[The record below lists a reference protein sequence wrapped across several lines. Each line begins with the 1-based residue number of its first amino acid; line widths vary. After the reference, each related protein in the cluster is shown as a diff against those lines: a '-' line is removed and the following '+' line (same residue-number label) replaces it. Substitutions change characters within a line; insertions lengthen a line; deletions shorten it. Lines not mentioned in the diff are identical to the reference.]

1 MEKNKGRKKM
11 QLKRSKGQLIVGSII
26 LTFGVILFEVFDLAF
41 LGMGIVL
48 SGLMLIFIGIHWA
61 RKPKTEI
68 PSDERYMRINEK
80 AGSNAFWTTI
90 GISAVLVYVD
100 AYFPLG
106 LKFRESVT
114 LVWFVGMF
122 SLIIYRFYYNR
133 KGFK

>member
-1 MEKNKGRKKM
+1 ME
-11 QLKRSKGQLIVGSII
+11 LKRSKDHFVVGSGII
-26 LTFGVILFEVFDLAF
+26 LLGIVLLEVFDLAF
-41 LGMGIVL
+41 LGMGIIF

-61 RKPKTEI
+61 RKPKIEI
-68 PSDERYMRINEK
+68 PSDERYIRINEK

-114 LVWFVGMF
+114 LVWFVGMVSF
-122 SLIIYRFYYNR
+122 IIYRFYYDK

>member
-1 MEKNKGRKKM
+1 ME
-11 QLKRSKGQLIVGSII
+11 LKRFNDYFVVGSGII
-26 LTFGVILFEVFDLAF
+26 LLGLVLLAVFDLSF

-68 PSDERYMRINEK
+68 PSDERYIRINEK

-90 GISAVLVYVD
+90 GILAVLTYVD
-100 AYFPLG
+100 FYYPLG
-106 LKFRESVT
+106 LNFREFFMIV
-114 LVWFVGMF
+114 VGVGMF
-122 SLIIYRFYYNR
+122 SFHVHRFYYDK

>member
-1 MEKNKGRKKM
+1 MKNKGRKKM
-11 QLKRSKGQLIVGSII
+11 ELKRSKWQLIVGSII
-26 LTFGVILFEVFDLAF
+26 LIFGLVLLVVFDLAF

-48 SGLMLIFIGIHWA
+48 SGLMLIFIGIYWA

-68 PSDERYMRINEK
+68 PGDERYMRINEK
-80 AGSNAFWTTI
+80 AGFNAFWTTI

-106 LKFRESVT
+106 LNFRESVT
-114 LVWFVGMF
+114 LVWFVGTISF
-122 SLIIYRFYYNR
+122 IVHRFYYDK

>member
-1 MEKNKGRKKM
+1 MD
-11 QLKRSKGQLIVGSII
+11 LKRFKEYFVVGSGIII
-26 LTFGVILFEVFDLAF
+26 LGLVLLVVFDLAF

-80 AGSNAFWTTI
+80 AGSNAFWTTM

-122 SLIIYRFYYNR
+122 SFIIYRFYYDKR
-133 KGFK
+133 GIK

>member
-1 MEKNKGRKKM
+1 MKNKGRKKM
-11 QLKRSKGQLIVGSII
+11 ELKRSKWQLIVGSII
-26 LTFGVILFEVFDLAF
+26 LIFGLVLLVVFDLAF

-68 PSDERYMRINEK
+68 PSDERYIRINEK

-90 GISAVLVYVD
+90 GILAVLTYVD
-100 AYFPLG
+100 FYYPLG
-106 LKFRESVT
+106 LNFREFFLIV
-114 LVWFVGMF
+114 VGVGMF
-122 SLIIYRFYYNR
+122 SFHVHRFYYNR